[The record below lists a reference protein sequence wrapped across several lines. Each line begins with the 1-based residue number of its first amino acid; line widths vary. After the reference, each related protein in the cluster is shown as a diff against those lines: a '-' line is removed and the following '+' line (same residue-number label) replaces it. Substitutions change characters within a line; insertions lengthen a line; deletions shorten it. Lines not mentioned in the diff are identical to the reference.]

1 MKTLDEEMNQIY
13 IKEAAQEYLKTDEPE
28 DMFLLIAQIVVR
40 IHDEGT
46 VPVPMM
52 NSTSVVWGVPPD
64 AELEDVFPSDEE
76 PGRRSCL
83 IDYEGEKWFPLF
95 TDVEELGGLE
105 ETNIVEDIPIRT
117 VIELA
122 FNEEDISGIVINPNS
137 EALAMRKE
145 LLYVILNIVE
155 NEDSQA
161 C

>member
-1 MKTLDEEMNQIY
+1 MKTLDEELNQMY
-13 IKEAAQEYLKTDEPE
+13 IKEAVQEYLKSDEPE
-28 DMFLLIAQIVVR
+28 DMFLLIAQIVAR
-40 IHDEGT
+40 IHDDGT

-64 AELEDVFPSDEE
+64 AELEDVFPSDEG

-105 ETNIVEDIPIRT
+105 DTNVVEDIPIKT

-122 FNEEDISGIVINPNS
+122 FSEEDISGIVINPNS
-137 EALAMRKE
+137 EAFAMRKE
-145 LLYVILNIVE
+145 LLYVILNLLK
-155 NEDSQA
+155 NEDSEA
-161 C
+161 